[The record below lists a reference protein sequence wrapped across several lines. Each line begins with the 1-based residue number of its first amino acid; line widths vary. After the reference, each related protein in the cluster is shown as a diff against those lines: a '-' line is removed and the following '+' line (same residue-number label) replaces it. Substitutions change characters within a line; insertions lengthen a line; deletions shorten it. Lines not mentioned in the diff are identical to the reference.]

1 LGDVLVVSISRVVE
15 ILSSVNSKF
24 TLEDVV
30 SKLKVSP
37 RTARKYIGDLLKA
50 GFITVEN
57 GKYVVTEK
65 GLLLLE
71 VTHIRNRSTSA
82 DQAYVFTDEKG
93 SPLVL
98 RVDSITKLY
107 VAVKYGLVPESVLK
121 HHLEK
126 GYLAKWLSEVLG
138 AKLLAERVARTKTAN
153 EFVVLLE
160 EYLSS

>member
-1 LGDVLVVSISRVVE
+1 VVSISRVVE
-15 ILSSVNSKF
+15 ILSNVSSKF
-24 TLEDVV
+24 TLEDVI
-30 SKLKVSP
+30 SKLKISP

-50 GFITVEN
+50 GYITVEN
-57 GKYVVTEK
+57 GKYTVTEK

-71 VTHIRNRSTSA
+71 VTRIKNKSASA

-98 RVDSITKLY
+98 RIDSIIKLH

-126 GYLAKWLSEVLG
+126 GYLAKWLSEVLD
-138 AKLLAERVARTKTAN
+138 AKLLAERVASIKSAS
-153 EFVVLLE
+153 EFIVLLE
-160 EYLSS
+160 EYMSS